1 MDFEDKRITIFCG
14 HYGSGKTNIAIN
26 YAKYLKENGHDVVL
40 ADLDIVNPYF
50 RSKDSEEELKEAGVE
65 MIALPFAGTNVDLPS
80 IPSEAYSMLVNKDR
94 YAVIDLGGDDR
105 GGYALGR
112 FAEAIIEEDNY
123 NCLAVVNFRRPLT
136 PDAAGALEVMEEVAL
151 VTRVPFTG
159 IVNNTNVGDAT
170 TAEMVL
176 KSNEECIKLSEICGL
191 NIAFTTAE
199 ERVADE
205 LVNSLTNI
213 FPIKLQ
219 KKPTD

>member
-1 MDFEDKRITIFCG
+1 MDFEDKRITVFCG

-26 YAKYLKENGHDVVL
+26 YAKYLKEKGHDVVL

-80 IPSEAYSMLVNKDR
+80 IPSEAYSMLVNKER

-112 FAEAIIEEDNY
+112 FADAILEEDNY
-123 NCLAVVNFRRPLT
+123 NCLAVVNLRRPLT
-136 PDAAGALEVMEEVAL
+136 PDAAGAAEVMEEVAA
-151 VTRVPFTG
+151 VTHVPFTG
-159 IVNNTNVGDAT
+159 IVNNTNVGEAT
-170 TAEMVL
+170 SAEMIIDSV
-176 KSNEECIKLSEICGL
+176 EECEKLAEITGL
-191 NIAFTTAE
+191 KIAFTTVRDDLAG
-199 ERVADE
+199 E
-205 LVNSLTNI
+205 LVNSLTNVL
-213 FPIKLQ
+213 PINLQ

>member
-26 YAKYLKENGHDVVL
+26 YAKYLKEKGHDVVL

-50 RSKDSEEELKEAGVE
+50 RSKDSEDELKEAGIE
-65 MIALPFAGTNVDLPS
+65 MISLPFAGTNIDLPA
-80 IPSEAYSMLVNKDR
+80 IPSEAYSLLQNKDR

-112 FAEAIIEEDNY
+112 FAEAILEEDNY

-136 PDAAGALEVMEEVAL
+136 PDAEGAAEVMEEVAS

-159 IVNNTNVGDAT
+159 IVNNTNVGEAT

-176 KSNEECIKLSEICGL
+176 ASKDECTKLCEICGL
-191 NIAFTTAE
+191 NVAFTTAE
-199 ERVADE
+199 GGVAGE
-205 LVNSLTNI
+205 LSNSISNL